1 MIRSYSEGVP
11 LEQTPD
17 SSFEVF
23 SPMRIN
29 IGERNSKESGVTF
42 HQVLVVFSPEIV
54 GLIQY
59 AQGIFLKSPS
69 VISVVP
75 LFE

>member
-1 MIRSYSEGVP
+1 MHFRRKENKFDMRFTFVLTGSLFIK
-11 LEQTPD
+11 
-17 SSFEVF
+17 SFSFF
-23 SPMRIN
+23 SP
-29 IGERNSKESGVTF
+29 KV
-42 HQVLVVFSPEIV
+42 V